1 METEKVFLVILYIS
15 FFSSLLG
22 IGILYSGN
30 FITEK
35 KLNSLSKVNQE
46 TKISIPEVAPAVLS
60 GKWKFI
66 K

>member
-1 METEKVFLVILYIS
+1 METEKVFLIILYIS

-22 IGILYSGN
+22 VGILLSGN

-35 KLNSLSKVNQE
+35 KLDSLNKENQE
-46 TKISIPEVAPAVLS
+46 IKISIPEIAPAVLS